1 MYSYADAYGAF
12 ADASRDQ
19 QSPSVT
25 GSINRK
31 PIQQASSSSSPS
43 SYAADDGPVPSESST
58 LVGGNSSRSSR
69 SGGYAMNGLPRR
81 TCAHALKYSLIYF
94 IWNVLVLTL
103 ATAGVIWLIWIRGDP
118 AIWRNPYFIALECV
132 VVIAI
137 VFDVLLEMCVQ
148 QCRKFWCIC
157 VPRNGDTPM
166 FCCGRQGYVF
176 VVSCYTAFMLSM
188 LWRSLTLSLS
198 LSLSLSL
205 THTLS
210 FLLSCSL
217 FFSPPCIHLASLQV
231 APARRSELRGSHAG
245 RRLRRARHLLPEAG
259 MDPKRGRGEARERY
273 DGGGR
278 ACARAARRA
287 VFRLRRDHLQKL
299 GLYYSTAGRLLAVP
313 AEQLYVC
320 GWCARVLQLRW
331 RWRGVGRGWPS
342 ERWRCWRAELST
354 CRHGQ
359 WRRRRTCVPRRITL
373 A

>member
-103 ATAGVIWLIWIRGDP
+103 ATAGVIWLIWIQGDP
-118 AIWRNPYFIALECV
+118 TIWRNPYFIALECV

-205 THTLS
+205 THSPSSSLALFSSLPHAFILHPCRWLLRVVLNYAEVTLAAVCVALAIFYLKRAWIPNEEGEKHAKDTTVEDALALALLVVRYFVYVVIICRNWDSIIQRQGGCLLCLQNS
-210 FLLSCSL
+210 FMC
-217 FFSPPCIHLASLQV
+217 ADG
-231 APARRSELRGSHAG
+231 APACCNCGGGGAAWDVAG
-245 RRLRRARHLLPEAG
+245 PASGGGAG
-259 MDPKRGRGEARERY
+259 EQSYQHVDTGNGAA
-273 DGGGR
+273 GGR
-278 ACARAARRA
+278 A
-287 VFRLRRDHLQKL
+287 
-299 GLYYSTAGRLLAVP
+299 Y
-313 AEQLYVC
+313 
-320 GWCARVLQLRW
+320 
-331 RWRGVGRGWPS
+331 
-342 ERWRCWRAELST
+342 
-354 CRHGQ
+354 HG
-359 WRRRRTCVPRRITL
+359 